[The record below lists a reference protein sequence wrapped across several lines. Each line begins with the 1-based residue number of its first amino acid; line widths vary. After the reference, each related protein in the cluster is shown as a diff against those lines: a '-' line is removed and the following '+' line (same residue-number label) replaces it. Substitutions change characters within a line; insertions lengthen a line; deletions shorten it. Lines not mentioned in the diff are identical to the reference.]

1 MDEPRQSYLVNTMQ
15 WEENEVIVRAWDAWF
30 INSIQNM
37 VGKLAEML
45 YKTYNTYLWWK
56 SLKP

>member
-1 MDEPRQSYLVNTMQ
+1 MDEPRERYLVNTMQ
-15 WEENEVIVRAWDAWF
+15 WEENEVIVRDAWF

-37 VGKLAEML
+37 VGKLAEIL
-45 YKTYNTYLWWK
+45 YKTYNAYLWWK

>member
-1 MDEPRQSYLVNTMQ
+1 MDEPRQRYLVNTMQ

-45 YKTYNTYLWWK
+45 YKTYNAYLWWK